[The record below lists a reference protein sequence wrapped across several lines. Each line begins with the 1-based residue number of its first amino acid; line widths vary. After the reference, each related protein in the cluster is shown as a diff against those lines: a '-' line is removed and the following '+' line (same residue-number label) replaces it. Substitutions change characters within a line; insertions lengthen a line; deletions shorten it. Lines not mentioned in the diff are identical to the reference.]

1 MAVVNITPE
10 GITTPDG
17 KPVVNTIA
25 KRKPVEPILSSP
37 GGGFEK
43 NEGNSWI
50 PWALGGGGALLSHAI
65 ASSLFDDSEEDKR
78 KESLWMRLLRTLI
91 PLGVGAAGA
100 YGGYRLGESLNNGTM
115 KMGEEYEIP
124 NLHYLTNSLGGIVH
138 APVTFSQDEF
148 SDLEKRYPSVMSDPS
163 PDKPLKLLEMD
174 REGNERKADL
184 SRHIGTGLET
194 IGLGT
199 AVGAPALAYLKKQ
212 APIDP
217 DKLEDLRRQV
227 ESARNV
233 VTNAKKDL
241 RAARSAARPTGGTG
255 WKLWKAPRGEFWRNA
270 KQVAGD
276 RLKYILG
283 MDPSVS
289 AARQAVSAAKSDL
302 AVAKGA
308 LPATRAQKA
317 VRGGLVGAGIAGAGL
332 IADRIGRGYGD
343 AAVKAQGRIDTHNEN
358 IAEINRL
365 RRLVQ
370 EAKKAKK

>member
-17 KPVVNTIA
+17 KPVENTMA
-25 KRKPVEPILSSP
+25 KRKPVEPLLSSP
-37 GGGFEK
+37 GGGFK
-43 NEGNSWI
+43 KDEGNSWI

-115 KMGEEYEIP
+115 KLGESFDIP
-124 NLHYLTNSLGGIVH
+124 NLHFLTNSLGRIYH
-138 APVTFSQDEF
+138 APVTLSQGEY
-148 SDLEKRYPSVMSDPS
+148 SDLEKRYPSAMSDPS
-163 PDKPLKLLEMD
+163 ALLKMD
-174 REGNERKADL
+174 REGNELKSDI
-184 SRHIGTGLET
+184 SRYVGTGLET

-212 APIDP
+212 TPIDP

-227 ESARNV
+227 ESARNA

-289 AARQAVSAAKSDL
+289 AARQAVSTAKSDL

-308 LPATRAQKA
+308 LPVTRAQKA

-332 IADRIGRGYGD
+332 IADRISSGYGD
-343 AAVKAQGRIDTHNEN
+343 AAVKAQGRIDTHHEN
-358 IAEINRL
+358 IAKINYYL
-365 RRLVQ
+365 Q
-370 EAKKAKK
+370 QAQKAKKATK